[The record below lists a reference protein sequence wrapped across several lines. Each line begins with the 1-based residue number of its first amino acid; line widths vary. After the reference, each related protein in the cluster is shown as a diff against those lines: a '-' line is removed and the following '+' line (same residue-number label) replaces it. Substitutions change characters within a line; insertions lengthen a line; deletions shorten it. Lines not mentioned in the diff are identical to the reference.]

1 MKKGITIAFVNH
13 KGGVGKTTSVHQIGS
28 ALARQGFKVLLID
41 NDPQANL
48 TFMNAWNEEDQT
60 TIYDAIAEG
69 SESLPVY
76 EINKNLFLTPS
87 ELDYASLE
95 LQLPSDP
102 LGHFALRT
110 ILENHKTKYDFI
122 LIDNP
127 PTLGVFVS
135 NALFAADKVVIITES
150 SSLSAKGLQV
160 VVDLIHKLKKGANK
174 SLELLGLVLTKTSNY
189 VVRRDT
195 GDWIR
200 EQYEVFETSIRQTVS
215 LEEAAALQQS
225 IFEYNPNSNGAEDYQ
240 NLTNELLKKLGIKP
254 KKVKKTAIKK

>member
-1 MKKGITIAFVNH
+1 MKHGITIAFVNH
-13 KGGVGKTTSVHQIGS
+13 KGGVGKTTSVHQIGAS
-28 ALARQGFKVLLID
+28 LVQKGFKVLLVD

-48 TFMNAWNEEDQT
+48 TFMNGWNEENET

-69 SESLPVY
+69 NENLPVY
-76 EINKNLFLTPS
+76 EISENLFLTPS

-95 LQLPSDP
+95 LQLPTDP

-110 ILENHKTKYDFI
+110 ILENQKKEYDFV

-160 VVDLIHKLKKGANK
+160 VVDLIQKLKKGANK

-195 GDWIR
+195 ADWIR
-200 EQYEVFETSIRQTVS
+200 EQYDVFETGIRQTVS
-215 LEEAAALQQS
+215 LEEAAALQQN
-225 IFEYNPNSNGAEDYQ
+225 IFDYNPKSSGAEDYQ
-240 NLTNELLKKLGIKP
+240 NLTNELLKKLNIKP
-254 KKVKKTAIKK
+254 IKGKKKAVKK